1 MPIDSSI
8 ALAGKPPVLPEVD
21 FAKTYLTLGQLKY
34 LQAEAAR
41 TEAQTGLLA
50 TQGQAAQ
57 ADLAA
62 SNRLRAVDPTGTI
75 ASLRTAPQP
84 PPGGPP
90 TDTPTLAALPQGG
103 QTPAPGAP
111 TGPPPAGSP
120 PQGAAPAP
128 PPVSTMDLARQY
140 LAADP
145 IKGAEVASKLFEHDK
160 QALDAT
166 KTQLELG
173 QTRLTIAS
181 NAYQGVHDQPSL
193 DFANQTIMH
202 VTGLTA
208 DHLVQVYDP

>member
-62 SNRLRAVDPTGTI
+62 SNRLRAVDPTDTI
-75 ASLRTAPQP
+75 ASLRTGVQP

-90 TDTPTLAALPQGG
+90 YDTPTLAALQQGES
-103 QTPAPGAP
+103 TPAPGAP
-111 TGPPPAGSP
+111 GGSP
-120 PQGAAPAP
+120 PPGSPAQDAAPAP
-128 PPVSTMDLARQY
+128 RRLTTEELAAKY
-140 LAADP
+140 LQADP
-145 IKGAEVASKLFEHDK
+145 IKG
-160 QALDAT
+160 
-166 KTQLELG
+166 LE
-173 QTRLTIAS
+173 
-181 NAYQGVHDQPSL
+181 
-193 DFANQTIMH
+193 
-202 VTGLTA
+202 
-208 DHLVQVYDP
+208 